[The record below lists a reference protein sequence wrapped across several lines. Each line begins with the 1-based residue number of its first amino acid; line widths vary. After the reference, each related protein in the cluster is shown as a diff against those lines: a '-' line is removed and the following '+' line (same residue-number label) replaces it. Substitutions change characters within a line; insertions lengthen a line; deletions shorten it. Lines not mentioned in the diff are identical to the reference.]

1 MANTIYARLSF
12 DFDTTKFGG
21 AHYLSPEA
29 KNSLNVFPSDVVHW
43 QTQEIANGTIA
54 PSNYFKNPVQSVCT
68 SITSNTN
75 LIITFCNNDIAN
87 TFPNTSIQA
96 RNLANTA
103 NSLLIQILDFKSHTD
118 NMSRLGTTAINTAS
132 LTDTPNIP
140 NYQMAMAQGSE
151 LTRLLYSTESA
162 QNTNAILGCFT
173 SIFVNPELTANS
185 WNIGN
190 GYISLTNSYNG
201 VTSNITNSALVS
213 IISTLEQA
221 NSLMLTR
228 RTADWNFYKK
238 QKQILN
244 DYRFVTQ
251 FNNSGNTDNYL
262 IQNYIGTDFL
272 KNNLANT

>member
-1 MANTIYARLSF
+1 MANTISSRLTFS
-12 DFDTTKFGG
+12 FDTTKFGG
-21 AHYLSPEA
+21 AYYLSQEA
-29 KNSLNVFPSDVVHW
+29 KNSMNVYPSDVVQW
-43 QTQEIANGTIA
+43 QTQEIANGTIS
-54 PSNYFKNPVQSVCT
+54 PSNYFKNPVQGVCS

-75 LIITFCNNDIAN
+75 SIITFCTNDVAN

-103 NSLLIQILDFKSHTD
+103 NNLLVQILDFKSHTD
-118 NMSRLGTTAINTAS
+118 NMSRLGATTLSTEFLIDS
-132 LTDTPNIP
+132 PNIP

-151 LTRLLYSTESA
+151 LTRLLYSTESV
-162 QNTNAILGCFT
+162 QNTGAILGCFT

-201 VTSNITNSALVS
+201 LTSNITNSALVS

-221 NSLMLTR
+221 NSLMFTR
-228 RTADWNFYKK
+228 RTSDWNFYKK
-238 QKQILN
+238 QRQVLN

>member
-1 MANTIYARLSF
+1 MANTISSRLTFS
-12 DFDTTKFGG
+12 FDTTKFGG
-21 AHYLSPEA
+21 AYYLSQEA
-29 KNSLNVFPSDVVHW
+29 KNSMNVYPSDVVQW
-43 QTQEIANGTIA
+43 QTQEIANGTIS
-54 PSNYFKNPVQSVCT
+54 PSNYFKNPVQGVCS

-75 LIITFCNNDIAN
+75 SIITFCTNDVAN

-103 NSLLIQILDFKSHTD
+103 NNLLVQILDFKSHTD
-118 NMSRLGTTAINTAS
+118 NMSRLGATTLSTEFLVDS
-132 LTDTPNIP
+132 PNIP

-151 LTRLLYSTESA
+151 LTRLLYSTESV
-162 QNTNAILGCFT
+162 QNTDAILGCFT

-185 WNIGN
+185 WNVGN

-201 VTSNITNSALVS
+201 LTSNITNSALVS

-221 NSLMLTR
+221 NSLMFTR
-228 RTADWNFYKK
+228 RTSDWNFYKK
-238 QKQILN
+238 QRQVLN

>member
-1 MANTIYARLSF
+1 MANTISSRLTFS
-12 DFDTTKFGG
+12 FDTTKFGG
-21 AHYLSPEA
+21 AYYLSQEA
-29 KNSLNVFPSDVVHW
+29 KNSMNVYPSDVVQW
-43 QTQEIANGTIA
+43 QTQEIANGTIS
-54 PSNYFKNPVQSVCT
+54 PSNYFKNPVQGVCS

-75 LIITFCNNDIAN
+75 SIITFCTNDVAN
-87 TFPNTSIQA
+87 TFSNTSIQA

-103 NSLLIQILDFKSHTD
+103 NNLLVQILDFKSHTD
-118 NMSRLGTTAINTAS
+118 NMSRLGATTLSTEFLVDS
-132 LTDTPNIP
+132 PNIP

-151 LTRLLYSTESA
+151 LTRLLYSTESV
-162 QNTNAILGCFT
+162 QNTDAILGCFT

-201 VTSNITNSALVS
+201 LTSNITNSALVS

-221 NSLMLTR
+221 NSLMFTR
-228 RTADWNFYKK
+228 RTSDWNFYKK
-238 QKQILN
+238 QRQVLN

>member
-1 MANTIYARLSF
+1 MANTISSRLTFS
-12 DFDTTKFGG
+12 FDTTKFGG
-21 AHYLSPEA
+21 AYYLSQEA
-29 KNSLNVFPSDVVHW
+29 KNSMNVYPSDVVQW
-43 QTQEIANGTIA
+43 QTQEIANGTIS
-54 PSNYFKNPVQSVCT
+54 PSNYFKNPVQSVCS

-75 LIITFCNNDIAN
+75 SIITFCTNDVAN
-87 TFPNTSIQA
+87 TFPSTSIQA

-103 NSLLIQILDFKSHTD
+103 NNLLVQILDFKSHTD
-118 NMSRLGTTAINTAS
+118 NMSRLGATTLSTEFLVDS
-132 LTDTPNIP
+132 PNIP

-151 LTRLLYSTESA
+151 LTRLLYSTESV
-162 QNTNAILGCFT
+162 QNTDAILGCFT

-201 VTSNITNSALVS
+201 LTSNITNSALVS

-221 NSLMLTR
+221 NSLMFTR
-228 RTADWNFYKK
+228 RTSDWNFYKK
-238 QKQILN
+238 QRQVLN

>member
-1 MANTIYARLSF
+1 MANTISSRLTFS
-12 DFDTTKFGG
+12 FDTTKFGG
-21 AHYLSPEA
+21 AYYLSQEA
-29 KNSLNVFPSDVVHW
+29 KNSMNVYPSDVVQW
-43 QTQEIANGTIA
+43 QTQEIANGTIS
-54 PSNYFKNPVQSVCT
+54 PSNYFKNPVQGVCS

-75 LIITFCNNDIAN
+75 SIITFCTNDVAN

-103 NSLLIQILDFKSHTD
+103 NNLLVQILDFKSHTD
-118 NMSRLGTTAINTAS
+118 NMSRLGATTLSTEFLVDS
-132 LTDTPNIP
+132 PNIP

-151 LTRLLYSTESA
+151 LTRLLYSTESV
-162 QNTNAILGCFT
+162 QNTDAILGCFT

-201 VTSNITNSALVS
+201 LTSNITNSALVS
-213 IISTLEQA
+213 IIST
-221 NSLMLTR
+221 
-228 RTADWNFYKK
+228 
-238 QKQILN
+238 
-244 DYRFVTQ
+244 
-251 FNNSGNTDNYL
+251 

>member
-1 MANTIYARLSF
+1 MANTISSRLTFS
-12 DFDTTKFGG
+12 FDTTKFGG
-21 AHYLSPEA
+21 AYYLSQEA
-29 KNSLNVFPSDVVHW
+29 KNSMNVYPSDVVQW
-43 QTQEIANGTIA
+43 QTQEIANGTIS
-54 PSNYFKNPVQSVCT
+54 PSNYFKNPVQGVCS

-75 LIITFCNNDIAN
+75 SIITFCTNDVAN

-103 NSLLIQILDFKSHTD
+103 NNLLVQILDFKSHTD
-118 NMSRLGTTAINTAS
+118 NMSRLGATTLSTEFLVDS
-132 LTDTPNIP
+132 PNIP

-151 LTRLLYSTESA
+151 LTRLLYSTESV
-162 QNTNAILGCFT
+162 QNTDAILGCFT

-201 VTSNITNSALVS
+201 LTSNITNSALVS

-221 NSLMLTR
+221 NSLMFTR
-228 RTADWNFYKK
+228 RTSDWNFYKK
-238 QKQILN
+238 QRQVLN

>member
-1 MANTIYARLSF
+1 MANTISSRLTFS
-12 DFDTTKFGG
+12 FDTTKFGG
-21 AHYLSPEA
+21 AYYLSQEA
-29 KNSLNVFPSDVVHW
+29 KNSMNVYPSDVVQW
-43 QTQEIANGTIA
+43 QTQEIANGTIS
-54 PSNYFKNPVQSVCT
+54 PSNYFKNPVQGVCS

-75 LIITFCNNDIAN
+75 SIITFCTNDVAN

-103 NSLLIQILDFKSHTD
+103 NNLLVQILDFKSHTD
-118 NMSRLGTTAINTAS
+118 NMSRLGATTLSTEFLVDS
-132 LTDTPNIP
+132 SNIP

-151 LTRLLYSTESA
+151 LTRLLYSTESV
-162 QNTNAILGCFT
+162 QNTGAILGCFT
-173 SIFVNPELTANS
+173 SIFVNPELTSNS

-201 VTSNITNSALVS
+201 LTSNITNSALVS

-221 NSLMLTR
+221 NSLMFTR
-228 RTADWNFYKK
+228 RTSDWNFYKK
-238 QKQILN
+238 QRQVLN